1 VPAAK
6 RGGRRLRQV
15 RELDIARRGD
25 AAAGLDVADEVVL
38 LLKRVVPVGRG
49 ARNDEVVV
57 AGRKS
62 ELA

>member
-1 VPAAK
+1 MPAAK
-6 RGGRRLRQV
+6 RVGRRLREV
-15 RELDIARRGD
+15 REVDVARRGD
-25 AAAGLDVADEVVL
+25 AAAGLDVTDEVVL
-38 LLKRVVPVGRG
+38 LLKRAVPVGRG